1 MCPAAVTTDPKLT
14 PAPARGRNRARVSI
28 SSRCGAQQNECP
40 KNGVAMMARHNRTA
54 VQADREG
61 RLCYEGIVAV
71 QCGPIKCQE
80 HAVPVD
86 AAESGRS
93 RPGITGIIREVAENI
108 SRWFAVISAHAT
120 SKYFLRS
127 RESGSVVPSAE
138 RGGDQTI
145 VVANAFEKTIAT
157 ATKESFTTP
166 APADVKP
173 ELPILPTAP
182 DQDEIERRRTLV
194 RKLFNDFWGGVYE
207 KPAGFAAR
215 FDQAED
221 YLNERLAADGE
232 IWQLDATTRAQLG
245 LPARLNSRDNGKDT
259 AARH

>member
-93 RPGITGIIREVAENI
+93 TPGITGIIREVAENL

-138 RGGDQTI
+138 RGGNPTI
-145 VVANAFEKTIAT
+145 VVANAFEETT
-157 ATKESFTTP
+157 AT
-166 APADVKP
+166 
-173 ELPILPTAP
+173 
-182 DQDEIERRRTLV
+182 
-194 RKLFNDFWGGVYE
+194 
-207 KPAGFAAR
+207 
-215 FDQAED
+215 
-221 YLNERLAADGE
+221 
-232 IWQLDATTRAQLG
+232 
-245 LPARLNSRDNGKDT
+245 
-259 AARH
+259 

>member
-1 MCPAAVTTDPKLT
+1 MPVEAAQ
-14 PAPARGRNRARVSI
+14 
-28 SSRCGAQQNECP
+28 SS
-40 KNGVAMMARHNRTA
+40 
-54 VQADREG
+54 
-61 RLCYEGIVAV
+61 
-71 QCGPIKCQE
+71 
-80 HAVPVD
+80 
-86 AAESGRS
+86 RS
-93 RPGITGIIREVAENI
+93 RPGIIREVAENI

-120 SKYFLRS
+120 SKYLLRS
-127 RESGSVVPSAE
+127 RESGSIVTPAE
-138 RGGDQTI
+138 RDGDQTI
-145 VVANAFEKTIAT
+145 VAANAFEKAIAT
-157 ATKESFTTP
+157 ATKTSITTP

-173 ELPILPTAP
+173 ELPIVPIVP

-194 RKLFNDFWGGVYE
+194 RKLFNEFWGGVHE

-245 LPARLNSRDNGKDT
+245 LPARLSSRDNGKDT